1 MGTRLDFIAVAVDP
15 NMGYVVL
22 QKFADEMKIPL
33 FEVSAKDG
41 TNVEL
46 AFTEMVAMA
55 WTKLIEQATTNT
67 NATPEQMHIHYH

>member
-67 NATPEQMHIHYH
+67 NATPEQMHIHYY